1 MRWTVHLDGGPRR
14 VNHAAVRVGD
24 LIYSFG
30 GYCTGDDYRFNE
42 SIDVHVLHIQ
52 TLRWYVVPQRRDEA
66 GTVLKYPEVPFQRWE
81 PVSLH
86 SFYSPKFIH
95 ISLPSMVN

>member
-1 MRWTVHLDGGPRR
+1 MFYLKFRLTEHHRLYLFGKKRVMRWTVHLDGGPRR

-24 LIYSFG
+24 FIYSFG

-42 SIDVHVLHIQ
+42 SIDVHVLHTQ

-66 GTVLKYPEVPFQRWE
+66 GTILKYPEVPFQR
-81 PVSLH
+81 
-86 SFYSPKFIH
+86 
-95 ISLPSMVN
+95 